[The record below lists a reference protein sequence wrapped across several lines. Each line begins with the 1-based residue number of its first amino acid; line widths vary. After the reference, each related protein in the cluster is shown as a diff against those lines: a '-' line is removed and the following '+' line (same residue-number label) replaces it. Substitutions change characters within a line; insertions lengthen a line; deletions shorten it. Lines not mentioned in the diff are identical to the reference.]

1 MSEAISE
8 VGDNGYGKFQ
18 KFVTTKAPKLLNMLT
33 TLVIQSTFSFTLKSP
48 VWCKYLHHFLKN

>member
-8 VGDNGYGKFQ
+8 AADNGYGKFQ
-18 KFVTTKAPKLLNMLT
+18 KFVTTKAPEFLNML
-33 TLVIQSTFSFTLKSP
+33 TLVIQSTFSFTLKPP